1 MRALDIWSNER
12 PDAIAYTFLP
22 DGEETST
29 SLSFGELHRRALAVC
44 GRLTALGAYGQ
55 RALLVYPQ
63 GLEFI
68 VAFFGCLYAG
78 VIAVPASLPNRKHSR
93 EALSRVATDAGAKW
107 LLSTGDLLE
116 RLAAELGAPAD
127 APRLACVDTESCE
140 PEMGPVERAAVVPS
154 ELALL
159 QYTSGST
166 GLPRGVAVTHAN
178 LVDNQRQLTSSVGH
192 DASSPIVSWLPMF
205 HDMGLGTVLHGAW
218 LGARVVLMSPRGFLR
233 NPRRWLW
240 TISEYRATTSGG
252 PDFAYDLCARRIA
265 AADRAG
271 LDLSCWRVA
280 YNGSEPVRAATLDRF
295 SEAFSASGFRRESFR
310 PLYGLA
316 EATLFVSADAGDRP
330 PLVRRFEPAALE
342 RGVAERAPDTMAA
355 RTLVGCG
362 HAWSGTRIAIVRPE
376 TREPCVSGEIGE
388 IWIQGASVAAGYW
401 GRQAETEQTFRARTE
416 GGDGPFLR
424 TGDLGF
430 LQDGQLF
437 VTGRHKDL
445 IIVRGRNHYP
455 QDVEDS
461 VSSCHPALVAG
472 ACAAFSVETEQGE
485 ELVVVQEVAR
495 SALRTLDAAAVVRTI
510 RGAISEH
517 HALHTHAIVL
527 IMPTGLPRTT
537 SGKVR
542 RKACRAGYLEKSLP
556 AVAAWAS
563 PLTPAPSPD
572 VTMDD
577 ARRARS
583 TQADALIEWLRRH
596 AADLIHSF
604 SLDERLKSPIP
615 LLRALGK
622 QGVLGMQIGPEYGG
636 MGLGHAELVRVLE
649 QLGAVDFAL
658 ALFVGVNNALAVQ
671 PIARFGGPRLR
682 ALLLPGLTHAQEL
695 AASAFDEPVTRATPA
710 GLMVRAESDGDDHW
724 RLFGSQYLDGLAQ
737 EASIITVFAHHDEP
751 PGVSAFVLSEGMAG
765 LRQVGEGLAT
775 GLLGFARGTV
785 VMEGVSVGRENLLG
799 SLASGPDIARSAMLQ
814 ARLAIAAACI
824 GGMKRCAQAVGGFD
838 THGRLTP
845 NPVTLSRLGSITA
858 SISALECLV
867 NRIALALD
875 AGYGVPDE
883 AFAACKILGPELLLR
898 CIDDSMGLSLN
909 GGFGE
914 STRLSRLHR
923 DANLLRNFGGLP
935 EAVAEVT
942 GAGVME
948 SDASLRRL
956 LEEVL
961 HAPEVT
967 RSIEPA
973 LLAVRQRMSNLE
985 GALARRAQRWAQTRA
1000 GELTAWLV
1008 LLAAVDGSRNAER
1021 SAELERS
1028 YAWARAQF
1036 QQALSAIRWGT
1047 PSETATLDTSD
1058 VLATFAAYADTIG
1071 ELRLTPHPA
1080 RRGSD
1085 RARTQ
1090 APVGSAAPTPAA
1102 SSEERAQK
1110 ATSRK
1115 LQDWIVSWLARHLQL
1130 SASQIEPSRS
1140 FADHGLDS
1148 VAAVELAK
1156 ALSDEFGRE
1165 LDETLLFSFP
1175 TIDALVSYLTAES
1188 RSVAAT
1194 AALGSRAQPS
1204 TSVALPPA
1212 APASTDSPLD
1222 EELARLEEELR
1233 SRS

>member
-1 MRALDIWSNER
+1 MGSLDTWSTQR
-12 PDAIAYTFLP
+12 PDALAYTFLP
-22 DGEETST
+22 DGDEAAT
-29 SLSFGELHRRALAVC
+29 SLGFGELHRRALAVC
-44 GRLTALGAYGQ
+44 GRLTALGAQGQ

-78 VIAVPASLPNRKHSR
+78 VIAVPASLPGRKHSR
-93 EALSRVATDAGAKW
+93 EALGRVAADAGANW

-116 RLAAELGAPAD
+116 RLSAELGVGAE
-127 APRLACVDTESCE
+127 APRLACIDTESC
-140 PEMGPVERAAVVPS
+140 GSDVALVNRAAVGPS
-154 ELALL
+154 DLALL

-178 LVDNQRQLTSSVGH
+178 LVDNQRQLTASLGH
-192 DASSPIVSWLPMF
+192 DAASPIVSWLPMF

-218 LGARVVLMSPRGFLR
+218 LGAHVVLMSPRGFLR
-233 NPRRWLW
+233 DPRRWLR
-240 TISEYRATTSGG
+240 TISEYRAGGSGG
-252 PDFAYDLCARRIA
+252 PDFAYDLCARRIPSA
-265 AADRAG
+265 ERAG

-295 SEAFSASGFRRESFR
+295 SEAFAASGFRRESFR

-316 EATLFVSADAGDRP
+316 EATLFVSAEASDEP
-330 PLVRRFEPAALE
+330 PLVRRFDPAALE
-342 RGVAERAPDTMAA
+342 RGVAEQAADGAVA

-362 HAWSGTRIAIVRPE
+362 RAWNGTRIELVKPE
-376 TREPCVSGEIGE
+376 TRELCAAGQVGE

-401 GRQAETEQTFRARTE
+401 GRETETEQTFRATTAD
-416 GGDGPFLR
+416 GDGPFLR

-461 VSSCHPALVAG
+461 VSSCHPALMAN
-472 ACAAFSVETEQGE
+472 ACAAFSVETAQGE
-485 ELVVVQEVAR
+485 ELVIVQEVAR
-495 SALRTLDAAAVVRTI
+495 SALRTLDASAVVRTI

-527 IMPTGLPRTT
+527 IKPASLPRTT

-542 RKACRAGYLEKSLP
+542 RKACRAAYLENSLP

-563 PLTPAPSPD
+563 PLAPAPSADP
-572 VTMDD
+572 TMDVG
-577 ARRARS
+577 RS
-583 TQADALIEWLRRH
+583 ALSSKADALIEWLRRH

-604 SLDERLKSPIP
+604 SAVERLKSPVP

-622 QGVLGMQIGPEYGG
+622 QGLLGMQIGPEYGG
-636 MGLGHAELVRVLE
+636 IGLGHAELVRVLE

-671 PIARFGGPRLR
+671 PIARHGGPRLR
-682 ALLLPGLTHAQEL
+682 ALLLPGLAHALEL
-695 AASAFDEPVTRATPA
+695 AAFAVDEPVSRATPA
-710 GLMVRAESDGDDHW
+710 SSMVRAESDGDDHW
-724 RLFGSQYLDGLAQ
+724 RLFGSKYLDGVAQ
-737 EASIITVFAHHDEP
+737 EASIITVFAHHHEP
-751 PGVSAFVLSEGMAG
+751 PGVSAFVLSATMPG
-765 LRQVGEGLAT
+765 LHQVKEGLAT
-775 GLLGFARGTV
+775 GLLGFARATV
-785 VMEGVSVGRENLLG
+785 VMEGVRVGRENLLG
-799 SLASGPDIARSAMLQ
+799 SLTSGPEIARTAMLQ
-814 ARLAIAAACI
+814 TRLVIAAACI
-824 GGMKRCAQAVGGFD
+824 GGMKRCAQAVGRFD
-838 THGRLTP
+838 THSQLTP

-858 SISALECLV
+858 GISALECLV
-867 NRIALALD
+867 NRIARALD
-875 AGYGVPDE
+875 AGYAVPDE

-898 CIDDSMGLSLN
+898 CIDDSLGLSLN
-909 GGFGE
+909 GGFAE
-914 STRLSRLHR
+914 SNRLSRLHR
-923 DANLLRNFGGLP
+923 DANLLRRFGGLP
-935 EAVAEVT
+935 EAVAELT

-956 LEEVL
+956 VEEVL
-961 HAPEVT
+961 HAPEVA

-973 LLAVRQRMSNLE
+973 LAAVRQRMSHLE

-1008 LLAAVDGSRNAER
+1008 LLAAVDGSRTAER

-1028 YAWARAQF
+1028 YAWAQAQF
-1036 QQALSAIRWGT
+1036 QQALSAIRSGT

-1080 RRGSD
+1080 RRGLEARSD
-1085 RARTQ
+1085 GLPEPAAD
-1090 APVGSAAPTPAA
+1090 APLTDSAAAEA
-1102 SSEERAQK
+1102 RSRQ
-1110 ATSRK
+1110 ATARK
-1115 LQDWIVSWLARHLQL
+1115 LQDWVVSWLARHLQL

-1156 ALSDEFGRE
+1156 ALSDELGRD
-1165 LDETLLFSFP
+1165 LDETLLFSFS
-1175 TIDALVSYLTAES
+1175 TIDALVGHLTAES
-1188 RSVAAT
+1188 
-1194 AALGSRAQPS
+1194 PS
-1204 TSVALPPA
+1204 AVIPPASKPPAPPPA
-1212 APASTDSPLD
+1212 AAPAGADSSLD
-1222 EELARLEEELR
+1222 EELARLEQELR
-1233 SRS
+1233 NRS